1 MSIHTNSKRPFK
13 LLIPAILVL
22 ITVLI
27 PLSAFAIPGSGE
39 YIGLHSG
46 SGRAVD
52 LLYKDVWKACL
63 LIMVIVEAMIIY
75 AVLKFRRKSDD
86 EMPVQTHG
94 NMKIE
99 LGWTLA
105 VILLQLYL
113 GFTTINVMYDVEV
126 VPEDAMTVEAI
137 ARQWDW
143 DFRYP
148 EQGGIMNPDLI
159 VPANTNIVLE
169 VTSADVIHAL
179 WLPEMGVKID
189 AVPGR
194 KNYYWFNADGAVKQV
209 SDSGRVVQDIN
220 GAVHPTTRSGWWQN
234 LKQRFSMD
242 GNSFTTN
249 APSDTLERQVTY
261 LAGSAPAPDSPYLKY
276 TGTEYRGMCAEMC
289 GKDHWNMYF
298 RMVAMTQSS
307 FNQWVADVQSGAN
320 KGEVDGAQIY
330 ANSCVSCHG
339 NDGKGTPGT
348 FPALAGTE
356 FTNSEDTKKDHVSIV
371 LNGLDEAVVVNG
383 VTYGQNQMRIQQFG
397 ARFNDAE
404 IAAVVNHERTSWGNK
419 GGTVDADF
427 VAEVRAELGLTAF
440 PAGGALPVADD
451 ELMAVGRMV
460 YNSCV
465 GCHGLDGEGLES
477 VPNFAGN
484 KVALTDLAAAVHALD
499 NGLDTPAWAGV
510 QPPMGLGMSDK
521 QVAGVLTYIRKSFGN
536 EGETVQPSEV
546 TEIRKK
552 ARK

>member
-148 EQGGIMNPDLI
+148 EQGRS
-159 VPANTNIVLE
+159 E
-169 VTSADVIHAL
+169 EHTSEL
-179 WLPEMGVKID
+179 
-189 AVPGR
+189 
-194 KNYYWFNADGAVKQV
+194 
-209 SDSGRVVQDIN
+209 
-220 GAVHPTTRSGWWQN
+220 
-234 LKQRFSMD
+234 
-242 GNSFTTN
+242 
-249 APSDTLERQVTY
+249 
-261 LAGSAPAPDSPYLKY
+261 
-276 TGTEYRGMCAEMC
+276 
-289 GKDHWNMYF
+289 
-298 RMVAMTQSS
+298 QSRPHL
-307 FNQWVADVQSGAN
+307 V
-320 KGEVDGAQIY
+320 
-330 ANSCVSCHG
+330 CR
-339 NDGKGTPGT
+339 
-348 FPALAGTE
+348 L
-356 FTNSEDTKKDHVSIV
+356 
-371 LNGLDEAVVVNG
+371 LL
-383 VTYGQNQMRIQQFG
+383 
-397 ARFNDAE
+397 
-404 IAAVVNHERTSWGNK
+404 
-419 GGTVDADF
+419 
-427 VAEVRAELGLTAF
+427 
-440 PAGGALPVADD
+440 
-451 ELMAVGRMV
+451 
-460 YNSCV
+460 
-465 GCHGLDGEGLES
+465 
-477 VPNFAGN
+477 
-484 KVALTDLAAAVHALD
+484 
-499 NGLDTPAWAGV
+499 
-510 QPPMGLGMSDK
+510 
-521 QVAGVLTYIRKSFGN
+521 
-536 EGETVQPSEV
+536 
-546 TEIRKK
+546 
-552 ARK
+552 